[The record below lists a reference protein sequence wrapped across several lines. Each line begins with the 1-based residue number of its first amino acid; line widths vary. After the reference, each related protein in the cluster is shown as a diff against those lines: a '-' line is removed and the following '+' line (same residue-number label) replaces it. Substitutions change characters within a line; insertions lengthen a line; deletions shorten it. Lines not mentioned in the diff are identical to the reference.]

1 MSISRGGT
9 LEDQKSFQYSFNQK
23 NNMLVVS
30 LAGQITAQ
38 VLPALE
44 ACRQELL
51 SKQEVSCVV
60 LYFQDVDSIS
70 MDAIPLI
77 AQMQREIRLKP
88 ASLRLCALPVG
99 LREKL
104 VRMGVVRGLEV
115 AEDLKSALLS
125 FSRDA

>member
-1 MSISRGGT
+1 M
-9 LEDQKSFQYSFNQK
+9 EDQKSFHYSFNQK

-30 LAGQITAQ
+30 LTGEITSQ
-38 VLPALE
+38 VLPSLE

-51 SKQEVSCVV
+51 GKHEVSRVV
-60 LYFQDVDSIS
+60 LYFQDIEAIS

-77 AQMQREIRLKP
+77 AQIQREIRSKP
-88 ASLRLCALPVG
+88 ADLRLCLKEN

-115 AEDLKSALLS
+115 ADDLKTALLS
-125 FSRDA
+125 FSRAA

>member
-1 MSISRGGT
+1 M
-9 LEDQKSFQYSFNQK
+9 EDQKSFQYSFNQK

-30 LAGQITAQ
+30 LVGQITAQ

-51 SKQEVSCVV
+51 SKREVRCVV
-60 LYFQDVDSIS
+60 LYFQDVESIS

-88 ASLRLCALPVG
+88 ADLRLCALPLG

-125 FSRDA
+125 FNRAA